1 MSITT
6 ERFKEIFEGDSKLD
20 AGDNAFAGLQIIAKY
35 INPKEKEL
43 ICGADHDVIYSVDV
57 DDLIDAGITEEDAIA
72 LRTLNWMIRHDGLA
86 CFV

>member
-6 ERFKEIFEGDSKLD
+6 ERFNEIFEGDSKLD
-20 AGDNAFAGLQIIAKY
+20 GGDNAFAGLQIIAKY

-43 ICGADHDVIYSVDV
+43 IRGAGHDVIYSVDV
-57 DDLIDAGITEEDAIA
+57 DDLIDAGITEVDAIA
-72 LRTLNWMIRHDGLA
+72 LRTSNWMIQHDGLA